1 MCSSFVI
8 PLVFFHCNDF
18 FFFLLGQ
25 IIWLIYTL
33 NYVKDFL
40 WLLMFFVET
49 EKLYKN
55 VIVF

>member
-8 PLVFFHCNDF
+8 PLVFFHCND